1 MLLKFGLQNG
11 KVCVI
16 IDDNGI
22 GLTKSATL
30 KTQNQKVH
38 QSRGLTNTKE
48 RIGLLNELYKSQ
60 ITFKVSEKT
69 LPETGTIVEIN
80 FPMMAKG

>member
-1 MLLKFGLQNG
+1 
-11 KVCVI
+11 
-16 IDDNGI
+16 
-22 GLTKSATL
+22 LTKSAAL

-60 ITFKVSEKT
+60 ITFNVSEKVT
-69 LPETGTIVEIN
+69 PETGTIVEIN
-80 FPMMAKG
+80 FPMIAKG